1 MQILALSGRALMKFL
16 SDSLI
21 RQHEFTP
28 RCINP
33 ALSWEALGKKKPGLS
48 ILHECKMKC
57 YVQKIMSL
65 PGSSAM
71 IRYSSTESIRLS
83 VERCMTGEILLKPHL
98 AEINSISLDDGIIR
112 CLETCN
118 EDSEPGDSWYKTIVL
133 DGGSAS
139 MIGLPG
145 RLKKELLGK
154 DPRLE
159 GLKVFA
165 PTLGCKSAWF
175 GIGAFDIANMSSFLR
190 TWCERRPP

>member
-28 RCINP
+28 RCINH

-57 YVQKIMSL
+57 YVTEDYDSALIKDE
-65 PGSSAM
+65 GSSAM

-83 VERCMTGEILLKPHL
+83 VESCMTGEILLKPHL
-98 AEINSISLDDGIIR
+98 AEINGISLDDGIIR

-118 EDSEPGDSWYKTIVL
+118 YSNNL
-133 DGGSAS
+133 
-139 MIGLPG
+139 
-145 RLKKELLGK
+145 
-154 DPRLE
+154 
-159 GLKVFA
+159 
-165 PTLGCKSAWF
+165 
-175 GIGAFDIANMSSFLR
+175 
-190 TWCERRPP
+190 